1 MINGDPILKDLDP
14 PYSEQTA
21 RFYGHLRC
29 PLCCNVVTEA
39 AKLATPGWFASVSS
53 VTVEGFEGN
62 PSACSQY
69 AISHASFLIIL
80 LRLTWIFVCVGY
92 LKAFRSR
99 VRSYLAADPVHASSD
114 RALTVQIDD
123 FSPLVHISDAQLF
136 E

>member
-29 PLCCNVVTEA
+29 PLCCNVVTPV
-39 AKLATPGWFASVSS
+39 ATLGWFASVSS
-53 VTVEGFEGN
+53 VSFEGN
-62 PSACSQY
+62 PSPCSQY